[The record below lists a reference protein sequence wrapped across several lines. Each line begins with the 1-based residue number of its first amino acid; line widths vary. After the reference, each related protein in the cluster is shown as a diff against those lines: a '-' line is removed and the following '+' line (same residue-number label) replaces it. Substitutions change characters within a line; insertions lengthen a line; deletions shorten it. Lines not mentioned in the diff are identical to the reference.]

1 MRRLLSPSQLWH
13 LAQSK
18 HAPLYALCRLRVAVD
33 ACVRASTR
41 RHSDGFEQNLFN
53 ITEGMLGA
61 ITGCERIKKTP
72 CPPGYVAIMRLLMI
86 IWLVLLPFTL
96 GTELKWGI
104 VAITSV
110 TAWTMLQASSSVT

>member
-1 MRRLLSPSQLWH
+1 MHPLIAILTRNSARKSLRRRGPP
-13 LAQSK
+13 
-18 HAPLYALCRLRVAVD
+18 PLYR
-33 ACVRASTR
+33 
-41 RHSDGFEQNLFN
+41 
-53 ITEGMLGA
+53 
-61 ITGCERIKKTP
+61 CERIKKTP

-110 TAWTMLQASSSVT
+110 TAWTMLQASSTVIT

>member
-1 MRRLLSPSQLWH
+1 MG
-13 LAQSK
+13 
-18 HAPLYALCRLRVAVD
+18 
-33 ACVRASTR
+33 RAIRARNS
-41 RHSDGFEQNLFN
+41 
-53 ITEGMLGA
+53 GA
-61 ITGCERIKKTP
+61 IRCSSLTARPTNPCNRCERIKKTP

-110 TAWTMLQASSSVT
+110 TAWTMLQVSSSVVT

>member
-1 MRRLLSPSQLWH
+1 MQA
-13 LAQSK
+13 AQFGRAIRAQFRADGPA
-18 HAPLYALCRLRVAVD
+18 HHPLYR
-33 ACVRASTR
+33 
-41 RHSDGFEQNLFN
+41 
-53 ITEGMLGA
+53 
-61 ITGCERIKKTP
+61 CERIKKTP

-110 TAWTMLQASSSVT
+110 TAWTMLQVSSSVIT

>member
-1 MRRLLSPSQLWH
+1 MH
-13 LAQSK
+13 AAQFGRAIRAQFGA
-18 HAPLYALCRLRVAVD
+18 HASETAHHPCNR
-33 ACVRASTR
+33 
-41 RHSDGFEQNLFN
+41 
-53 ITEGMLGA
+53 
-61 ITGCERIKKTP
+61 CERIKKTP